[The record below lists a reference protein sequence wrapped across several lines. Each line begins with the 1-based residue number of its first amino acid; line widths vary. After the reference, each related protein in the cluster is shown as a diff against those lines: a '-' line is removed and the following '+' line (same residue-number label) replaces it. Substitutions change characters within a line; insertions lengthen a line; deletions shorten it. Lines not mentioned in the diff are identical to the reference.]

1 MVNFVNKE
9 AILLKEAI
17 VNSEEVKQIK
27 RLEKYIDNNET
38 LKKEFETLKQIQ
50 RKMVLAKT
58 NNELIDYKKY
68 KVMYEAQMEKV
79 KEFPFVEE
87 YFELLEEVDLL
98 LVNVTK
104 TIESEINK
112 LLE

>member
-1 MVNFVNKE
+1 MNKE

-17 VNSEEVKQIK
+17 INSEEVKQIK
-27 RLEKYIDNNET
+27 RLEKYIDNNEK

>member
-1 MVNFVNKE
+1 MNKE